1 MKFFQVPRQLAPT
14 LADGLEV
21 ENIPSFKIVLLGDG
35 NIGKTS
41 FVRKLVQQR
50 LLQPKSIPAMGVT
63 IHPIIFETN
72 RGPIRMNIWDTAG
85 QEKLGG
91 DLCNGFYV
99 QAHGAVV
106 LFDVTSL
113 ESFNRVTFWQKN
125 IMQVIDNIPVIVAGN
140 RIDSPDLKVRPNKS
154 FQMLSVKA
162 NYNIVQVLLCLA
174 RNLVADSSLHFST
187 MPTLL
192 PPEINIDPQRISRLE
207 NEWGS
212 AN

>member
-125 IMQVIDNIPVIVAGN
+125 IMQVIENIPVIVAGN

-154 FQMLSVKA
+154 FQMLSIKA
-162 NYNIVQVLLCLA
+162 NYNIVQVFLCLA
-174 RNLVADSSLHFST
+174 RKLVADSSLHFST

-192 PPEINIDPQRISRLE
+192 PPEISIDPQRISRLE

>member
-1 MKFFQVPRQLAPT
+1 MSVNRII
-14 LADGLEV
+14 EV
-21 ENIPSFKIVLLGDG
+21 SGQKI
-35 NIGKTS
+35 
-41 FVRKLVQQR
+41 KLQ
-50 LLQPKSIPAMGVT
+50 
-63 IHPIIFETN
+63 
-72 RGPIRMNIWDTAG
+72 IWDTAG

-99 QAHGAVV
+99 QAQGAVV

-113 ESFNRVTFWQKN
+113 ESFNRVKFWQKN
-125 IMQVIDNIPVIVAGN
+125 IMQVIENIPVILAGN
-140 RIDSPDLKVRPNKS
+140 RIDRPDLKVRPNKS

-162 NYNIVQVLLCLA
+162 NYNIVQVFLCLA

-192 PPEINIDPQRISRLE
+192 PPEISIDPQRISRLE